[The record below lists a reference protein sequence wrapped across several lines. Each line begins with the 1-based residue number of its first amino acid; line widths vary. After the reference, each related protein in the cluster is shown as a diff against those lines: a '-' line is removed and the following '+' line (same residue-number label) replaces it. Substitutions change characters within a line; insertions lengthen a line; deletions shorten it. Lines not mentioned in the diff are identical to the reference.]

1 MMLLMQKL
9 LADLAIPHEL
19 DQPLANLT
27 WYGVGGP
34 ARVLA
39 HPSSLQQL
47 ATLAQRCHEK
57 KIPVY
62 VLGDGANLLVAD
74 EGVQGIVVKLD
85 DPAFKQVT
93 IDTNTGLVTAGAGVD
108 LKALVL
114 DTAKAGLSGLEC
126 LAGIPATVG
135 GAVKMNAGGA
145 YGDIG
150 RSVNRVQMMDAAGQS
165 YSRDRDD
172 LVFSY
177 RKTNIVGKFITEV
190 EFTLTPDDPQA
201 LVKRVKEIFAWKS
214 ASQPLGAHSA
224 GCAFKNP
231 PPEVGAS
238 AGQLIDRAGLK
249 GFRVGSAEVS
259 QIHANFVLVHK
270 PGKASDIIAV
280 MKHIEQTVLA
290 KFAVKLEREVVIWP

>member
-1 MMLLMQKL
+1 MLTMQQL

-19 DQPLANLT
+19 DTPLANLT

-57 KIPVY
+57 KIPLY

-74 EGVQGIVVKLD
+74 EGVQGVVVKLD
-85 DPAFKQVT
+85 GPAFKQVN
-93 IDTNTGLVTAGAGVD
+93 IDAKTGCVTAGAGVD

-114 DTAKAGLSGLEC
+114 DTARAGLSGLEC

-249 GFRVGSAEVS
+249 GFRIGTAEVS
-259 QIHANFVLVHK
+259 QVHANFVFVHK
-270 PGKASDIIAV
+270 PGKAADILAV
-280 MKHIEQTVLA
+280 MQHIEQTVLA
-290 KFAVKLEREVVIWP
+290 KFAVKLEREVVTWP